1 MQLFLFPFFVIL
13 NLFQDLFKYTFS
25 TYLKAKKYLIIF
37 VDANLQ
43 HNSYMLKL
51 IKFLFN
57 RLLYVLV
64 LMIISCGSKEN
75 SNKDHLVFK
84 YNEHKNIGSLDPAF
98 SKDLADIWGTHQ
110 LFNGLVQMDDQ
121 LNVKPCIAKNWK
133 ISDSATTY
141 TFNIR
146 NDVFFHKHELFGKDS
161 TRMANAADFE
171 YSFNRLKDK
180 TVASPGSWVLNKVE
194 SFSAVNDSTFQVKL
208 KQPFPAFLG
217 LLTMKYCSVVPKE
230 IVEHYGSDFRSNP
243 IGTGPFK
250 FKRWEEN
257 LKLVFRRNN
266 NYFETDKSGNS
277 LPYLEAV
284 AITFLPDKQSEF
296 LQFAQGNIDFVSGL
310 DASYKDEILTSDGKL
325 RPLYANNVNMIRGP
339 YLNTEYLAFY
349 METEVSE
356 IQALKLRK
364 AINIGFDRAK
374 MMTYL
379 RNGIG
384 IPAKGGF
391 IPKGLP
397 GYDDTIGFT
406 YQPELAK
413 QLVSEFKTETGIDN
427 PEVTLTTTSNYLS
440 FCEFIQ
446 RELQKTGL
454 NVNVDVIPASSLK
467 DAKANGQLDFFRASW
482 IADYPDAENYLS
494 LYYSKNFA
502 PNGPNYTH
510 FKSEEFDN
518 MYEAAY
524 LETNSEKRKN
534 LYTKMDSLIM
544 ASAPIV
550 PLFYDE
556 VVRFTRKNVNGLG
569 INATNL
575 LEIKSVK
582 KD

>member
-1 MQLFLFPFFVIL
+1 
-13 NLFQDLFKYTFS
+13 
-25 TYLKAKKYLIIF
+25 
-37 VDANLQ
+37 
-43 HNSYMLKL
+43 MLKL
-51 IKFLFN
+51 VRFLFN
-57 RLLYVLV
+57 SLLFGALF
-64 LMIISCGSKEN
+64 LMTFSCTSKEN
-75 SNKDHLVFK
+75 APLDNLVFR

-98 SKDLADIWGTHQ
+98 SKDLADIWATHQ

-121 LNVKPCIAKNWK
+121 LNVKPSIAKYWS
-133 ISDSATTY
+133 ITDSATTY
-141 TFNIR
+141 TFTLR
-146 NDVFFHKHELFGKDS
+146 DDVFFHKHELFGTKTSTSNQDS
-161 TRMANAADFE
+161 TRLVMASDFE
-171 YSFNRLKDK
+171 YSFNRLRNKAI
-180 TVASPGSWVLNKVE
+180 ASPGSWVLNKVE
-194 SFSAVNDSTFQVKL
+194 DFSAINDSTFQIKL
-208 KQPFPAFLG
+208 KQAFPAFLG

-230 IVEHYGSDFRSNP
+230 IVEHYGNDFRSHP

-266 NYFETDKSGNS
+266 NYFETDFLNQK

-310 DASYKDEILTSDGKL
+310 DGSYKDEILTTVGQLKSNYKAD
-325 RPLYANNVNMIRGP
+325 VNMIRGP
-339 YLNTEYLAFY
+339 YLNTEYLAFF
-349 METEVSE
+349 MESDVST
-356 IQALKLRK
+356 IQSLKLRK
-364 AINIGFDRAK
+364 AINVGFDRNK
-374 MMTYL
+374 MMMYL

-384 IPAKGGF
+384 IPANGGF

-397 GYDDTIGFT
+397 GFDATIGFN
-406 YQPELAK
+406 YQPDLAK
-413 QLVSEFKTETGIDN
+413 QLVSEFKAETGIKN
-427 PEVTLTTTSNYLS
+427 PEITLTTTSNYLS

-454 NVNVDVIPASSLK
+454 LVTIDVIPPSSLK
-467 DAKANGQLDFFRASW
+467 DAKANGQVDFFRASW

-510 FKSEEFDN
+510 FKNDTFDN

-524 LETNSEKRKN
+524 LETDYNKRIE
-534 LYTKMDSLIM
+534 LYTKMDSLLM

-550 PLFYDE
+550 PMFYDE
-556 VVRFTRKNVNGLG
+556 VVRFTRKNVTGLG

-575 LEIKSVK
+575 LELKSVK
-582 KD
+582 KGELKIKDSN

>member
-1 MQLFLFPFFVIL
+1 
-13 NLFQDLFKYTFS
+13 
-25 TYLKAKKYLIIF
+25 
-37 VDANLQ
+37 
-43 HNSYMLKL
+43 MLKH

-57 RLLYVLV
+57 KLPLYVLI
-64 LMIISCGSKEN
+64 LMLLSCSSKEKAT
-75 SNKDHLVFK
+75 KDNLVFR
-84 YNEHKNIGSLDPAF
+84 YNEHKNISSLDPAF
-98 SKDLADIWGTHQ
+98 SKDLADIWATHQ
-110 LFNGLVQMDDQ
+110 LFNGLVQMDNQ
-121 LNVKPCIAKNWK
+121 LNVKQSIADNWT
-133 ISDSATTY
+133 ITDSAKTY
-141 TFNIR
+141 TFNLR
-146 NDVFFHKHELFGKDS
+146 KDVFFHKHERFGKDS
-161 TRMANAADFE
+161 TRIVNASDFE
-171 YSFNRLKDK
+171 YSFNRLIDK
-180 TVASPGSWVLNKVE
+180 SVASPGSWVLNKVE
-194 SFSAVNDSTFQVKL
+194 QFKAVNDSTFRIQL

-230 IVEHYGSDFRSNP
+230 IVAYYGNDFRSNP

-257 LKLVFRRNN
+257 LKLVFRRNES
-266 NYFETDKSGNS
+266 YFEIDNKGKQ
-277 LPYLEAV
+277 LPYLEAI

-325 RPLYANNVNMIRGP
+325 KSRYSETVNMIRGP
-339 YLNTEYLAFY
+339 YLNTEYLAFF
-349 METEVSE
+349 MESDVSE
-356 IQALKLRK
+356 LQALKLRK
-364 AINIGFDRAK
+364 AINTGFDRAK

-384 IPAKGGF
+384 IPANGGF

-397 GYDDTIGFT
+397 GFDNTIGFD
-406 YQPELAK
+406 YQPEFAK
-413 QLVSEFKTETGIDN
+413 QLVSEFKSETGIEN

-510 FKSEEFDN
+510 FKSDEFDT
-518 MYEAAY
+518 MYEAAF
-524 LETNSEKRKN
+524 LETNPN
-534 LYTKMDSLIM
+534 LRSQLYSKMDSLIM

-556 VVRFTRKNVNGLG
+556 VVRFTRKEINSLG

-575 LEIKSVK
+575 LELKSVK
-582 KD
+582 KI

>member
-1 MQLFLFPFFVIL
+1 M
-13 NLFQDLFKYTFS
+13 
-25 TYLKAKKYLIIF
+25 A
-37 VDANLQ
+37 ANLQ
-43 HNSYMLKL
+43 HISYMLKL
-51 IKFLFN
+51 IKFSSKK
-57 RLLYVLV
+57 LLSYL
-64 LMIISCGSKEN
+64 LIFIGLSCASKEN
-75 SNKDHLVFK
+75 SNKDHLVFR

-98 SKDLADIWGTHQ
+98 SKDLADIWATHQ
-110 LFNGLVQMDDQ
+110 LFNGLVQMDDK
-121 LNVKPCIAKNWK
+121 LNVKPCIAKNWTV
-133 ISDSATTY
+133 SDSATTY
-141 TFNIR
+141 TFNLR
-146 NDVFFHKHELFGKDS
+146 KDVFFHKDKLFGNDS
-161 TRMANAADFE
+161 TRTVKSSDFE

-180 TVASPGSWVLNKVE
+180 SIASPGSWVLNKVE
-194 SFSAVNDSTFQVKL
+194 SFKALNESTFQIKL

-230 IVEHYGSDFRSNP
+230 IVEYYGNDFRSHP

-257 LKLVFRRNN
+257 IKLVFRRHN
-266 NYFETDKSGNS
+266 NYFETDKDGNS

-284 AITFLPDKQSEF
+284 SVTFLPDKQSEF
-296 LQFAQGNIDFVSGL
+296 LQFAQGNIDFISGL
-310 DASYKDEILTSDGKL
+310 DGSYKDEILTSDGKL
-325 RPLYANNVNMIRGP
+325 RQLYLEDVNMIRGP
-339 YLNTEYLAFY
+339 YLNTEYLAFF
-349 METEVSE
+349 METNVNE
-356 IQALKLRK
+356 IQAIKIRK
-364 AINIGFDRAK
+364 AINIGFDRSK

-384 IPAKGGF
+384 IPANGGF

-397 GYDDTIGFT
+397 GFDDSIGFS

-413 QLVSEFKTETGIDN
+413 QLVSEFKSETGNEN

-454 NVNVDVIPASSLK
+454 NVNVDVIPPSSLK

-482 IADYPDAENYLS
+482 VADYPDAENYLS

-510 FKSEEFDN
+510 FRSEEFDN
-518 MYEAAY
+518 MYDAAY
-524 LETNSEKRKN
+524 LETNPNLRAQ
-534 LYTKMDSLIM
+534 LYTKMDSLVM

-556 VVRFTRKNVNGLG
+556 VVRFTRKTVNGLG

-575 LEIKSVK
+575 LELKSVYK
-582 KD
+582 N

>member
-1 MQLFLFPFFVIL
+1 MLKFTHSLFNSLLYCSLFL
-13 NLFQDLFKYTFS
+13 
-25 TYLKAKKYLIIF
+25 
-37 VDANLQ
+37 
-43 HNSYMLKL
+43 
-51 IKFLFN
+51 
-57 RLLYVLV
+57 
-64 LMIISCGSKEN
+64 
-75 SNKDHLVFK
+75 LVFSCDSNENPQLTTEVFR

-98 SKDLADIWGTHQ
+98 SKDLADIWATNQ

-121 LNVKPCIAKNWK
+121 LNVQPSISKAWT
-133 ISDSATTY
+133 ISDSATVY
-141 TFNIR
+141 TFNLR

-161 TRMANAADFE
+161 TRQVNASDFE
-171 YSFNRLKDK
+171 YSFNRLRDK
-180 TVASPGSWVLNKVE
+180 TIASPGSWVLNKVE
-194 SFSAVNDSTFQVKL
+194 DFSAINDSVFQIKL

-230 IVEHYGSDFRSNP
+230 IVEHYGNDFRSHP

-266 NYFETDKSGNS
+266 HYFETDSIGQQ

-310 DASYKDEILTSDGKL
+310 DGSYKDEILTTDGQL
-325 RPLYANNVNMIRGP
+325 RPNYAKDVKMIRGP
-339 YLNTEYLAFY
+339 YLNTEYLGFY
-349 METEVSE
+349 METEVNT
-356 IQALKLRK
+356 IQSKKLRK
-364 AINIGFDRAK
+364 AINVGFDRDK
-374 MMTYL
+374 MMMYL

-384 IPAKGGF
+384 IPANGGF

-397 GYDDTIGFT
+397 GYDKNIGFT

-413 QLVSEFKTETGIDN
+413 QLVSEYKDETGNEN
-427 PEVTLTTTSNYLS
+427 PEITLTTTSNYLS

-454 NVNVDVIPASSLK
+454 LVNVDVIPPSSLK
-467 DAKANGQLDFFRASW
+467 DAKANGQVDFFRASW

-510 FKSEEFDN
+510 FKNAQFDK

-524 LETNSEKRKN
+524 LETDAKKRKI

-544 ASAPIV
+544 DSAPIV

-575 LEIKSVK
+575 LELKFVK